1 MRRDGLLH
9 AELLGL
15 IAALGH
21 GQTLVIADA
30 GLAIP
35 AAPRRIDVAI
45 RPGLPAFLEVLDA
58 VLAAGV
64 FEGGVIATELQAQAP
79 QFVDQIRRRLA
90 RATLET
96 VSHEELKHLAA
107 AAVAIVRTGEFTS
120 YANIVLRA
128 GVSF

>member
-1 MRRDGLLH
+1 MRREGLLH

-35 AAPRRIDVAI
+35 AAPRRIDLAI
-45 RPGLPAFLEVLDA
+45 SPGVPGFMDVLDV

-64 FEGGVIATELQAQAP
+64 FEGGVIATELQANDP
-79 QFVDQIRRRLA
+79 QFADQIRARLA
-90 RATLET
+90 RRTLEM
-96 VSHEELKHLAA
+96 VSHEALKHLAA
-107 AAVAIVRTGEFTS
+107 EAIAIVRTGEFTS